1 MTVFR
6 SPAAPR
12 SRDLDPFPVDG
23 MAFPPQQNVQATVA
37 EMPSLL
43 GEGFQPLAQRLV
55 ARSHAL
61 TSARSSDRSRSP
73 GRPAARSSRRF
84 GEIRRR
90 LPSCRGRHHFFPRDP
105 SPRRC
110 RALNRPASAPADRS
124 RPPGLSAVWPLTLS
138 DRRTWPSTYKTS
150 PRHACGRPPPWET
163 QASCSRRTATST
175 FPYTLIA

>member
-37 EMPSLL
+37 ETPSLL

-90 LPSCRGRHHFFPRDP
+90 LPSCRGRHHFSREIL
-105 SPRRC
+105 RRGVVEHRIGQQFSSS
-110 RALNRPASAPADRS
+110 RASSRLAS
-124 RPPGLSAVWPLTLS
+124 TLS